1 MWLSVGVPGIGRWR
15 PVLLQMYIRGG
26 IGVIWRLSKWRENP
40 VIGHGRLQRG
50 LFGDKKPG
58 WGVQTRKFG
67 LKLTAVNRTNVELK
81 YLLYKP
87 FLGSLPTVNRTNV
100 ELKSNI

>member
-1 MWLSVGVPGIGRWR
+1 MWLSVGVPGNGRWR

-81 YLLYKP
+81 FASAAQARVSKALLIAP
-87 FLGSLPTVNRTNV
+87 MWN
-100 ELKSNI
+100 